1 MVIQRDRERLSRF
14 CVIQQGNGI
23 IIVAC
28 GSKGLGQRSILRTA
42 YLSNCCAAVDRL
54 GVIIFLFRE
63 HHNDPLALTPYHD
76 TQTQAVQRERT

>member
-1 MVIQRDRERLSRF
+1 MVIQRDRERLGKF

-23 IIVAC
+23 VIVAC

-42 YLSNCCAAVDRL
+42 YLGNCCAAVDRL
-54 GVIIFLFRE
+54 GVIFRE

-76 TQTQAVQRERT
+76 TQTPAVQRGRT